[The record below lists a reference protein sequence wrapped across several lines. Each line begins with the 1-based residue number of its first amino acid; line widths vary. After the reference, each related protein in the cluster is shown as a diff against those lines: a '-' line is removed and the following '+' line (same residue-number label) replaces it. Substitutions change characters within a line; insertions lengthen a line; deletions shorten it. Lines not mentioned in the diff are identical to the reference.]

1 MTKIN
6 VIIID
11 DEPACIELL
20 DLMLGKY
27 HPEVDVIDK
36 ADSAKSGLEKIQKH
50 GHDLHLL
57 FLDIQMQGGDGFSLL
72 QQLHA
77 PHFKIIFITAF
88 DQFAIRAFK
97 FSALDYLLKPVDRGE
112 LADAIR
118 KFRAGNSAGSS
129 ELGNL
134 KNGLKHQKPFDK
146 LAVATHTDIR
156 FIALAGISF
165 MESDNNYTSIYL
177 DDGTRLV
184 SSKNIG
190 HYEALL
196 EDRGF
201 LRVSNT
207 NLVNLKKVLRFIKS
221 KSGTLELEDGRLIQV
236 SSTKKEKLL
245 RMLDPA

>member
-1 MTKIN
+1 MNKIN
-6 VIIID
+6 AIIID

-20 DLMLGKY
+20 GLMLTKY
-27 HPEVDVIDK
+27 HPEVEVL
-36 ADSAKSGLEKIQKH
+36 ARAGSMTSGLTEIKKH
-50 GHDLHLL
+50 EAGLHLL

-72 QQLHA
+72 QQLET
-77 PHFKIIFITAF
+77 PRFKIIFITAF
-88 DQFAIRAFK
+88 DQFAIKAIK
-97 FSALDYLLKPVDRGE
+97 FSALDYLLKPIDREE
-112 LADAIR
+112 LAEAI
-118 KFRAGNSAGSS
+118 KKAGSAYPVRNAKI
-129 ELGNL
+129 GNL
-134 KNGLKHQKPFDK
+134 QSGLKRQKPFDK

-156 FIALAGISF
+156 FISLDNISF

-190 HYEALL
+190 HYESLL
-196 EDRGF
+196 EDNNF

-236 SSTKKEKLL
+236 SSAKKEKLL
-245 RMLDPA
+245 RTLDPA

>member
-1 MTKIN
+1 MNKIN
-6 VIIID
+6 AIIID

-20 DLMLGKY
+20 SLMLEKY
-27 HPEVDVIDK
+27 HPEVTIL
-36 ADSAKSGLEKIQKH
+36 ARAGSMKSGLEEIQKH
-50 GHDLHLL
+50 EYHLHLL

-72 QQLHA
+72 QHLEA
-77 PHFKIIFITAF
+77 PRFKIIFITAF

-97 FSALDYLLKPVDRGE
+97 FSALDYLLKPVDRDE
-112 LADAIR
+112 LAEAIR
-118 KFRAGNSAGSS
+118 KFRVGSSAGSS

-134 KNGLKHQKPFDK
+134 KTGLKHQKPFDK

-156 FIALAGISF
+156 FIALAGISY

-190 HYEALL
+190 HYESLL
-196 EDRGF
+196 EDSGF

-207 NLVNLKKVLRFIKS
+207 NIVNLKKVLRFIKS

-245 RMLDPA
+245 RMLDAA

>member
-1 MTKIN
+1 MNKIN
-6 VIIID
+6 AIIID

-20 DLMLGKY
+20 GLMLEKY
-27 HPEVDVIDK
+27 HPEVNVLAR
-36 ADSAKSGLEKIQKH
+36 ADSMASGLREIQRH
-50 GHDLHLL
+50 EESLALL

-72 QQLHA
+72 QQLDA
-77 PHFKIIFITAF
+77 PRFKIIFITAF

-97 FSALDYLLKPVDRGE
+97 FSALDYLLKPVDRYE
-112 LADAIR
+112 LAEAIR
-118 KFRAGNSAGSS
+118 KFSAGNSAGSS
-129 ELGNL
+129 ELSNL
-134 KNGLKHQKPFDK
+134 KTGLKQQKLFDK

-184 SSKNIG
+184 ASKNIG

-196 EDRGF
+196 EDSGF

-236 SSTKKEKLL
+236 SSAKKEKLL